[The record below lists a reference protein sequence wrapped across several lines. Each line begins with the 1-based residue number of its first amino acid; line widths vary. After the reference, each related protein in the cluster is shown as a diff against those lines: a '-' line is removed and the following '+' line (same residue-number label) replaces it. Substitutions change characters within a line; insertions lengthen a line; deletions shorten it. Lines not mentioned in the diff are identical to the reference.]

1 MLTLLLSLL
10 AMAGFWVGF
19 HYGLQW
25 GAWGVVLSILLGSGL
40 FMGGMYLIRRRITAI
55 MAAIQARITERNNS
69 LMRKYQQL
77 GSRPGGNVKQLMD
90 QARRDQDAILSEA
103 LEATQ
108 KMEPYA
114 KWSLLLDRQINAIR
128 LQFLYQLRRF
138 DEVDRILPKT
148 LFADPVLCCMKMCR
162 QYKRGEDAALKKSY
176 DKYRKKYKFDATL
189 IYATYAW
196 MLLRKKQKDEARQVL
211 LDGKKATENEILE
224 KNWEHVTNDRLN
236 QFSNAELGESWYALL
251 LEEPKQPKPRVQRQV
266 QRRRF

>member
-10 AMAGFWVGF
+10 AMVGFWVGF

-25 GAWGVVLSILLGSGL
+25 GAWGVVLSIFLGSAM

-55 MAAIQARITERNNS
+55 MAAIQARITERNNT

-77 GSRPGGNVKQLMD
+77 GNRNGGNVKQLMD
-90 QARRDQDAILSEA
+90 QARRDQDAILTEA
-103 LEATQ
+103 LESTR
-108 KMEPYA
+108 KMDPYA

-138 DEVDRILPKT
+138 EEVDRILPKT

-162 QYKRGEDAALKKSY
+162 QYKRGEDAALQKSY

-196 MLLRKKQKDEARQVL
+196 MLLRKKQKDQARQVL
-211 LDGKKATENEILE
+211 MDGKKATENEILE

-251 LEEPKQPKPRVQRQV
+251 LEEPKQPKVQRQV

>member
-10 AMAGFWVGF
+10 AMVGFWVGF
-19 HYGLQW
+19 HFGLQW
-25 GAWGVVLSILLGSGL
+25 RAWGVVLSIFLGSAM

-55 MAAIQARITERNNS
+55 MTAIQARITERNNT

-77 GSRPGGNVKQLMD
+77 GNRNGGNVKQLMD
-90 QARRDQDAILSEA
+90 QARRDQDAILTEA
-103 LEATQ
+103 LESTR
-108 KMEPYA
+108 KMDPYA

-138 DEVDRILPKT
+138 EEVDRILPKT

-162 QYKRGEDAALKKSY
+162 QYKRGEDAALQKSY

-196 MLLRKKQKDEARQVL
+196 MLLRKKQKDQARQVL
-211 LDGKKATENEILE
+211 MDGKKATENEILE

-251 LEEPKQPKPRVQRQV
+251 LEEPKQPKVQRQV